1 MDMKKVLMLLL
12 VVAFTFSVVPLSS
25 GKEKTKK
32 AKDTAS
38 APSPAPSSGK
48 AGWKEVRTGSPDLV
62 KVAYKFD
69 GSYILLQCK
78 NLSKDKTVR
87 IKYQAKWKK
96 NENGKWADDASA
108 EGLTVRLKAL
118 EELTKEV
125 RTHSKDIKDVIFDIE
140 ASVV

>member
-1 MDMKKVLMLLL
+1 MKKLLL
-12 VVAFTFSVVPLSS
+12 TMLVFALTLSVVPISS
-25 GKEKTKK
+25 GKEKKK
-32 AKDTAS
+32 AKES
-38 APSPAPSSGK
+38 APSSKQEQTTSKG
-48 AGWKEVRTGSPDLV
+48 GWKEIKTGSPDLV

-69 GSYILLQCK
+69 GTYILLQCK
-78 NLSKDKTVR
+78 NLSKDKMVR

-96 NENGKWADDASA
+96 NENGKWADDAST

-125 RTHSKDIKDVIFDIE
+125 RTHTKDIKDVSFDIE

>member
-1 MDMKKVLMLLL
+1 MNKALMALL
-12 VVAFTFSVVPLSS
+12 VFALTLSVVPISN
-25 GKEKTKK
+25 GKDNKKKTKN
-32 AKDTAS
+32 TAS
-38 APSPAPSSGK
+38 SSTQDQSISK
-48 AGWKEVRTGSPDLV
+48 VGWKDVKTGSPDLV
-62 KVAYKFD
+62 KVSYKFD

-96 NENGKWADDASA
+96 NENGKWADDASP

-125 RTHSKDIKDVIFDIE
+125 RTHSKDIKDVVIEIE
-140 ASVV
+140 ASIV